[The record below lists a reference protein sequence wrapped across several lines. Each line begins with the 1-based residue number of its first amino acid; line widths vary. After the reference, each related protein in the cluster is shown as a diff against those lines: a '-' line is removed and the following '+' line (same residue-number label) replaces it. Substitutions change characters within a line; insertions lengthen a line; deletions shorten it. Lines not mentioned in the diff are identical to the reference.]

1 MAWNA
6 RWKRCDGMER
16 GGMECGGAAE
26 RRRRRGSAER
36 KRLRREGTGLA
47 RQGWG
52 GRQGWDGTGWDGVR
66 WEGMG
71 RDGWK
76 AKGSDGVECPLEE
89 VRRDGTGRDD
99 GTNLSVFL
107 GRIAAKRIVR
117 HVGAKSKRSTLGD
130 GTCSVLLRGFSNLLL
145 GRPLT
150 GLMRPAPRA
159 SSSLSVVGRAVGR
172 ARRADSNRRQVD
184 RQHLD
189 PGQDDLFTVPQAQ
202 DHGGEV
208 AVVPGTRD
216 DSANNLTGL
225 LVT

>member
-1 MAWNA
+1 
-6 RWKRCDGMER
+6 
-16 GGMECGGAAE
+16 
-26 RRRRRGSAER
+26 
-36 KRLRREGTGLA
+36 
-47 RQGWG
+47 
-52 GRQGWDGTGWDGVR
+52 
-66 WEGMG
+66 MG
-71 RDGWK
+71 RDGMGWREVGGNGAGWLEGEGK
-76 AKGSDGVECPLEE
+76 RWRGMPVGRGATGWNGKGRWNEPVG
-89 VRRDGTGRDD
+89 
-99 GTNLSVFL
+99 FL

>member
-1 MAWNA
+1 MGRDGMGWHEVGGEWGGMAGRRREAMAWNA

-16 GGMECGGAAE
+16 
-26 RRRRRGSAER
+26 
-36 KRLRREGTGLA
+36 EGTMERTCRFFWDVSPRSGLFA
-47 RQGWG
+47 
-52 GRQGWDGTGWDGVR
+52 T
-66 WEGMG
+66 
-71 RDGWK
+71 
-76 AKGSDGVECPLEE
+76 
-89 VRRDGTGRDD
+89 
-99 GTNLSVFL
+99 
-107 GRIAAKRIVR
+107 
-117 HVGAKSKRSTLGD
+117 
-130 GTCSVLLRGFSNLLL
+130 SVLSQSAGFSNLLL

-150 GLMRPAPRA
+150 GLMRSAPRA
-159 SSSLSVVGRAVGR
+159 SSSFSVVGRAVGR